1 MNIMKSGCKTLAM
14 LALSLALKCT
24 FAHELPDNRV
34 TLVLRDGN
42 HVVVTFFLN
51 YAEVLHKALLPQKS
65 FQEFAL
71 ATSTFPIDR
80 LRHDLLR
87 IQQKLAADTLFTL
100 RNGKVLPLS
109 NWKWPDAERVQAL
122 LREHAM
128 RMVVDP
134 GAHSHDDQLEV
145 TAEIR
150 SVTEITSLTAKLPE
164 QLAPIMVVSY
174 RPSQIWV
181 REKAAAPLI
190 SF

>member
-1 MNIMKSGCKTLAM
+1 MRPPVPSKNGILAVS
-14 LALSLALKCT
+14 ASLNARLDATEFHQRDDRQANGEIEHHAKPDQLK
-24 FAHELPDNRV
+24 LPRRERPIFCRN
-34 TLVLRDGN
+34 
-42 HVVVTFFLN
+42 
-51 YAEVLHKALLPQKS
+51 S
-65 FQEFAL
+65 
-71 ATSTFPIDR
+71 TSQPT
-80 LRHDLLR
+80 
-87 IQQKLAADTLFTL
+87 
-100 RNGKVLPLS
+100 
-109 NWKWPDAERVQAL
+109 KWPDAERVQAL

-164 QLAPIMVVSY
+164 QLAPILVVSY